1 MSAAV
6 RFIKRIPA
14 VLWVVLALVVVFSF
28 FSRNYLTT
36 RNLLILLQ
44 QGAVLLVIST
54 AATFVIISG
63 GLDLSLGAVMT
74 LAGVFTAL
82 AVNAGFPLPAV
93 VAIGAVT
100 GLACGAVN
108 GVLISYAGM
117 EPFIATLGMQGLLYG
132 ISLALTNKEGIPVSD
147 EAFIF
152 IGDLVNRTVPMAAV
166 SCGLIFFLAVFVQN
180 HTLLGRYTFA
190 IGGNEEGARL
200 SGVETRFWKWAIYS
214 FAGFL
219 TGLGAVVLVARLEVA
234 DPIVGVQWEFEAI
247 AAAILG
253 GTSLRI
259 GRGDVRGTIVG
270 VMLITIIRSGLNVVR
285 VPSVWQ
291 PAIIGT
297 IIILSIV
304 FQVWI
309 STSGK
314 ERK

>member
-1 MSAAV
+1 MSGFS
-6 RFIKRIPA
+6 RTLKKMPA
-14 VLWVVLALVVVFSF
+14 VLWVELLLVVVFSF

-63 GLDLSLGAVMT
+63 GLDLSLGAIMT

-82 AVNAGFPLPAV
+82 AVNAGFPIPAV
-93 VAIGAVT
+93 LAVGAIVGI
-100 GLACGAVN
+100 ACGAVN
-108 GVLISYAGM
+108 GLFISYAGM

-132 ISLALTNKEGIPVSD
+132 IALALTNKEGIPVSN
-147 EAFIF
+147 ERFIF
-152 IGDLVNRTVPMAAV
+152 LGDLVNRAVPMAAI
-166 SCGLIFFLAVFVQN
+166 SCGLIFLLAVFVQN
-180 HTLLGRYTFA
+180 HTLLGRYTYA

-200 SGVETRFWKWAIYS
+200 SGVETRFWKWAIYA
-214 FAGFL
+214 FAGLL

-234 DPIVGVQWEFEAI
+234 DPIVGMQWEFEAI

-259 GRGDVRGTIVG
+259 GRGDVRGTLVG
-270 VMLITIIRSGLNVVR
+270 VLLITIIRSGLNVVR
-285 VPSVWQ
+285 VPSIWQ

-304 FQVWI
+304 FQVWT

-314 ERK
+314 DRK

>member
-1 MSAAV
+1 MSVFSRAL
-6 RFIKRIPA
+6 KKMPA
-14 VLWVVLALVVVFSF
+14 VLWVELLLVVVFSF

-44 QGAVLLVIST
+44 QGAVLLVISA

-63 GLDLSLGAVMT
+63 GLDLSLGAIMT

-82 AVNAGFPLPAV
+82 AVNAGFPIPVVIAV
-93 VAIGAVT
+93 GAAV
-100 GLACGAVN
+100 GIACGAVN
-108 GVLISYAGM
+108 GLFISYAGM

-132 ISLALTNKEGIPVSD
+132 IALALTNKEGIPVSN
-147 EAFIF
+147 ERFIF
-152 IGDLVNRTVPMAAV
+152 LGDLVNRTVPMAAI
-166 SCGLIFFLAVFVQN
+166 SCGLIFLLAVFVQN
-180 HTLLGRYTFA
+180 HTLLGRYTYA

-200 SGVETRFWKWAIYS
+200 SGVGTKFWKWAIYA
-214 FAGFL
+214 FAGLL

-234 DPIVGVQWEFEAI
+234 DPIVGMQWEFEAI

-259 GRGDVRGTIVG
+259 GRGDVRGTLVG
-270 VMLITIIRSGLNVVR
+270 VLLITIIRSGLNVVR
-285 VPSVWQ
+285 VPSIWQ

-304 FQVWI
+304 FQVWT

-314 ERK
+314 DRK

>member
-1 MSAAV
+1 MSG
-6 RFIKRIPA
+6 FSRILKNVPA
-14 VLWVVLALVVVFSF
+14 VLWVELLLVIVFSF

-44 QGAVLLVIST
+44 QGAVLLVISA

-63 GLDLSLGAVMT
+63 GLDLSLGAIMT
-74 LAGVFTAL
+74 VAGVFTAL
-82 AVNAGFPLPAV
+82 AVNAGFPIPAV
-93 VAIGAVT
+93 IAVGALVGT
-100 GLACGAVN
+100 ACGAVN
-108 GVLISYAGM
+108 GLLISFAGM

-132 ISLALTNKEGIPVSD
+132 ISLAMTNKEGIPVSN
-147 EAFIF
+147 ERFVF
-152 IGDLVNRTVPMAAV
+152 LGDLVNRTVPMAAI
-166 SCGLIFFLAVFVQN
+166 SCGLIFLLAVFVQN

-190 IGGNEEGARL
+190 IGGNEEGSRL
-200 SGVETRFWKWAIYS
+200 SGVETRFWKWAIYA

>member
-1 MSAAV
+1 MSG
-6 RFIKRIPA
+6 FSRILKNVPA
-14 VLWVVLALVVVFSF
+14 VLWVELLLVVVFSF

-44 QGAVLLVIST
+44 QGAVLLVISA

-63 GLDLSLGAVMT
+63 GLDLSLGAIMT
-74 LAGVFTAL
+74 VAGVFTAL
-82 AVNAGFPLPAV
+82 AVNAGFPIPAV
-93 VAIGAVT
+93 IAVGALVGT
-100 GLACGAVN
+100 ACGAVN
-108 GVLISYAGM
+108 GLLISFAGM

-132 ISLALTNKEGIPVSD
+132 ISLAMTNKEGIPVSN
-147 EAFIF
+147 ERFVF
-152 IGDLVNRTVPMAAV
+152 LGDLVNRTVPMAAI
-166 SCGLIFFLAVFVQN
+166 SCGLIFLLAVFVQN

-190 IGGNEEGARL
+190 IGGNEEGSRL
-200 SGVETRFWKWAIYS
+200 SGVETRFWKWAIYA

>member
-1 MSAAV
+1 MNAV
-6 RFIKRIPA
+6 SRFARKIPA
-14 VLWVVLALVVVFSF
+14 VLWVVLLLVVVFSF

-63 GLDLSLGAVMT
+63 GLDLSLGAIMT
-74 LAGVFTAL
+74 VAGVFTAL
-82 AVNAGFPLPAV
+82 AVNAGLPIIAV
-93 VAIGAVT
+93 ILVGALT
-100 GLACGAVN
+100 GLVCGAIN
-108 GVLISYAGM
+108 GTLISYAGM
-117 EPFIATLGMQGLLYG
+117 EPFIATLGMQGVLYG
-132 ISLALTNKEGIPVSD
+132 ISLAMTNKEGIPVAN
-147 EAFIF
+147 ERFIF
-152 IGDLVNRTVPMAAV
+152 LGDLVNRSIPMAAI
-166 SCGLIFFLAVFVQN
+166 SCALIFLFAVFVQN

-190 IGGNEEGARL
+190 IGGNEEGSRL
-200 SGVETRFWKWAIYS
+200 SGVETRFWKWMIYV

-234 DPIVGVQWEFEAI
+234 DPIVGMQWEFEAI

-285 VPSVWQ
+285 MPSVWQ

-309 STSGK
+309 STTGK
-314 ERK
+314 DRK